1 MALPVLSLGN
11 KLLPSRAAGYI
22 GDIIP
27 SKRVQR
33 MRHIT
38 RTMHKRSEEI
48 IAEKRAALQK
58 GEQSALQLVV
68 GGKDIMTILRK
79 PPNVSSSIYSGT
91 QNCNTVEANM
101 AASEKEQLS
110 NEEMIA
116 QVS

>member
-1 MALPVLSLGN
+1 MSVGN
-11 KLLPSRAAGYI
+11 KLLPPWASSYILDALPSR
-22 GDIIP
+22 
-27 SKRVQR
+27 RVQR
-33 MRHIT
+33 IRYIS
-38 RTMHKRSEEI
+38 RTMTERSAEI
-48 IAEKRAALQK
+48 VAEKRAALQK
-58 GEQSALQLVV
+58 GEQSALQQVV

-91 QNCNTVEANM
+91 QNCNIVEANM

>member
-11 KLLPSRAAGYI
+11 KFLPPWAAGYI

-58 GEQSALQLVV
+58 GDLSTVQQVAD
-68 GGKDIMTILRK
+68 GKDIMSILRK
-79 PPNVSSSIYSGT
+79 LLWVLHMPLIPAPEPRYSEG
-91 QNCNTVEANM
+91 QYGR
-101 AASEKEQLS
+101 
-110 NEEMIA
+110 I
-116 QVS
+116 

>member
-27 SKRVQR
+27 SKHVQR

-58 GEQSALQLVV
+58 GDLSTVQQVAD
-68 GGKDIMTILRK
+68 GKDIMSILRESSRILPM
-79 PPNVSSSIYSGT
+79 PPIPVPEPRYSEG
-91 QNCNTVEANM
+91 QDGR
-101 AASEKEQLS
+101 S
-110 NEEMIA
+110 
-116 QVS
+116 

>member
-11 KLLPSRAAGYI
+11 KLLPPRVAGYI
-22 GDIIP
+22 GNIIP

-58 GEQSALQLVV
+58 GDLSTVQQVAD
-68 GGKDIMTILRK
+68 GKDIMSILRK
-79 PPNVSSSIYSGT
+79 SSQVLPMSPIPAPEPRYS
-91 QNCNTVEANM
+91 
-101 AASEKEQLS
+101 
-110 NEEMIA
+110 
-116 QVS
+116 